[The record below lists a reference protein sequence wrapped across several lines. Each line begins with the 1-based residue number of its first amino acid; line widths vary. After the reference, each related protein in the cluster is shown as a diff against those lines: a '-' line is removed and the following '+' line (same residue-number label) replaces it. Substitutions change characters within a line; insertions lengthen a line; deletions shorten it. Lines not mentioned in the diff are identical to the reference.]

1 MYSEFRRFEMKEKKT
16 FRLHN
21 IIDKGLNSLQLRE
34 KIIGLFLFCV
44 ILPLITIDGIIIN
57 NILREEKIESLREAE
72 KVADTIVN
80 YGEDIINTCHNIATS
95 VDQNYRV
102 GEILG
107 QTYETTFDYYDN
119 YHKMSENYFFQTL
132 TRFNNMKVK
141 LYTSNDTV
149 VSGGYV
155 GRTSDIDD
163 TEWFNDFIN
172 SGDKYTFRCDFDT
185 SSGVTESKRR
195 IFYFGKLSFKN
206 CPFDTFIRIDLN
218 YSTVSSEITRLC
230 NLESV
235 YICADDEMI
244 FSSEGYNNL
253 NTPYPKFEKNDEN
266 YYVRDV
272 TNLGNIT
279 QIAVKIKSATSLKYL
294 FDNKIII
301 VLLLAISLL
310 LPAFVLY
317 KINNSIVY
325 RIKKLDQVFGKREN
339 DELVRVDNP
348 EGSDELG
355 NLMFN
360 YNKMV
365 DQVNNLIK
373 IVYKERLKE
382 QEMSIARQNAELLA
396 LHSQINPH
404 FMFNALESIR
414 MHSLIK
420 GEIETA
426 EMVEKLALMER
437 QYVNWDSD
445 MISIEQEVSA
455 VEAYL
460 LLQKYRFGDKLKYE
474 ISIEESCKKRL
485 IPKLTVVTFVENAC
499 VHGMENKTSECF
511 VYLRVY
517 KRNDD
522 FIIEVEDTGNG
533 IDEERLNEIREKA
546 KTINIEDLKSDK
558 HIGIYNALLRL
569 KMTMGD
575 KYRFDI
581 ESEEGIGTLIQIIF
595 PIKREE
601 EDSIDESITC

>member
-1 MYSEFRRFEMKEKKT
+1 MKDKKT
-16 FRLHN
+16 LKLHS

-57 NILREEKIESLREAE
+57 NILREEKVESLREAE
-72 KVADTIVN
+72 KVADTVVN
-80 YGEDIINTCHNIATS
+80 YGEEVINTCHNIATS

-206 CPFDTFIRIDLN
+206 CPYDTYIRIDLN

-253 NTPYPKFEKNDEN
+253 NTPYPEFEKNNGN
-266 YYVRDV
+266 YYVKDV

-294 FDNKIII
+294 FDNKISI

-382 QEMSIARQNAELLA
+382 QEMSIARQKAELLA

-420 GEIETA
+420 GETETA

-474 ISIEESCKKRL
+474 ISIEESCKERL

-517 KRNDD
+517 NKNND

-533 IDEERLNEIREKA
+533 IDDERLNEIKEKA

-569 KMTMGD
+569 KMTMD
-575 KYRFDI
+575 DEYRFDI

-595 PIKREE
+595 PMKREE

>member
-1 MYSEFRRFEMKEKKT
+1 MKDKKT
-16 FRLHN
+16 LKLHS

-426 EMVEKLALMER
+426 EMVENLALMER

>member
-1 MYSEFRRFEMKEKKT
+1 MKDKKT
-16 FRLHN
+16 LKLHS

-57 NILREEKIESLREAE
+57 NILREEKVESLREAE
-72 KVADTIVN
+72 KVADTVAN
-80 YGEDIINTCHNIATS
+80 YGEDVINTCHNIATS

-206 CPFDTFIRIDLN
+206 CPYDTYIRIDLN

-253 NTPYPKFEKNDEN
+253 NTPYPEFEKNNGN
-266 YYVRDV
+266 YYVKDV

-294 FDNKIII
+294 FDNKISI

-365 DQVNNLIK
+365 DQVNNLIQ

-382 QEMSIARQNAELLA
+382 QEMSIARQKAELLA

-420 GEIETA
+420 GETETA

-474 ISIEESCKKRL
+474 ISIEESCKERL

-517 KRNDD
+517 NKNND

-533 IDEERLNEIREKA
+533 IDDEILNEIKEKA

-575 KYRFDI
+575 EYRFDI

-595 PIKREE
+595 PMKREE

>member
-1 MYSEFRRFEMKEKKT
+1 
-16 FRLHN
+16 
-21 IIDKGLNSLQLRE
+21 
-34 KIIGLFLFCV
+34 
-44 ILPLITIDGIIIN
+44 
-57 NILREEKIESLREAE
+57 
-72 KVADTIVN
+72 
-80 YGEDIINTCHNIATS
+80 
-95 VDQNYRV
+95 
-102 GEILG
+102 
-107 QTYETTFDYYDN
+107 
-119 YHKMSENYFFQTL
+119 
-132 TRFNNMKVK
+132 
-141 LYTSNDTV
+141 
-149 VSGGYV
+149 
-155 GRTSDIDD
+155 
-163 TEWFNDFIN
+163 
-172 SGDKYTFRCDFDT
+172 
-185 SSGVTESKRR
+185 
-195 IFYFGKLSFKN
+195 
-206 CPFDTFIRIDLN
+206 
-218 YSTVSSEITRLC
+218 
-230 NLESV
+230 
-235 YICADDEMI
+235 MI

-253 NTPYPKFEKNDEN
+253 NTPYPKFEKNNEN

-382 QEMSIARQNAELLA
+382 QEMSIARQKAELLA

-517 KRNDD
+517 NKNND

-533 IDEERLNEIREKA
+533 IDDERLNEIREKA

-595 PIKREE
+595 PMG
-601 EDSIDESITC
+601 

>member
-1 MYSEFRRFEMKEKKT
+1 MKEKKT

-44 ILPLITIDGIIIN
+44 ILPLITIDGIIIY
-57 NILREEKIESLREAE
+57 NILSEEKAESLREAE
-72 KVADTIVN
+72 KVADTIIN
-80 YGEDIINTCHNIATS
+80 YGEDIITTCHNIATS
-95 VDQNYRV
+95 VDQNYKV

-141 LYTSNDTV
+141 LYTSNETV
-149 VSGGYV
+149 VSGGDV
-155 GRTSDIDD
+155 GRTKDIEN
-163 TEWFNDFIN
+163 TQWFKDYIE
-172 SGDKYTFRCDFDT
+172 SGEKYIFRCDYDT
-185 SSGVTESKRR
+185 STGVTESKRR

-206 CPFDTFIRIDLN
+206 CPYDTFIRIDLN
-218 YSTVSSEITRLC
+218 YSSASSEIIRLC

-235 YICADDEMI
+235 CICADDEII
-244 FSSEGYNNL
+244 FSSEGFNNL
-253 NTPYPKFEKNDEN
+253 NSPYPIFEKDEKN
-266 YYVRDV
+266 YYIKNV

-279 QIAVKIKSATSLKYL
+279 QIAVKIEDATSLQYL
-294 FDNKIII
+294 FDNKILII
-301 VLLLAISLL
+301 VLIVISLL

-339 DELVRVDNP
+339 DELVRVENP
-348 EGSDELG
+348 EGSDELY
-355 NLMFN
+355 NLMLN

-365 DQVNNLIK
+365 DQVNNLIR

-382 QEMSIARQNAELLA
+382 QEMSIARQKAELLA

-420 GEIETA
+420 GETETA

-445 MISIEQEVSA
+445 MISVEQEVIS

-474 ISIEESCKKRL
+474 ISIDESCKERL

-533 IDEERLNEIREKA
+533 IDDEKLIEIREKA
-546 KTINIEDLKSDK
+546 KSINIEDLKSEK

-575 KYRFDI
+575 EYRFDI
-581 ESEEGIGTLIQIIF
+581 ESEEGIGTLIQIVF
-595 PIKREE
+595 STKKKE
-601 EDSIDESITC
+601 EDNIDESIIS

>member
-253 NTPYPKFEKNDEN
+253 NTPYPKFEKNNEN

-355 NLMFN
+355 NLMIN

-382 QEMSIARQNAELLA
+382 QEMSIARQKAELLA

-517 KRNDD
+517 NKNND

-533 IDEERLNEIREKA
+533 IDDERLNEIREKA

-595 PIKREE
+595 PMG
-601 EDSIDESITC
+601 

>member
-1 MYSEFRRFEMKEKKT
+1 MKEKKT

-253 NTPYPKFEKNDEN
+253 NTPYPKFEKNNEN

-382 QEMSIARQNAELLA
+382 QEMSIARQKAELLA

-517 KRNDD
+517 NKNND

-533 IDEERLNEIREKA
+533 IDDERLNEIREKA

-558 HIGIYNALLRL
+558 HIGIYNRI
-569 KMTMGD
+569 
-575 KYRFDI
+575 Y
-581 ESEEGIGTLIQIIF
+581 
-595 PIKREE
+595 
-601 EDSIDESITC
+601 

>member
-253 NTPYPKFEKNDEN
+253 NTPYPKFEKNNEN

-348 EGSDELG
+348 EGSDELY
-355 NLMFN
+355 NLMLN

-365 DQVNNLIK
+365 DQVNNLIR

-382 QEMSIARQNAELLA
+382 QEMSIARQKAELLA

-437 QYVNWDSD
+437 QYVNWDFD

-517 KRNDD
+517 NKNND

-533 IDEERLNEIREKA
+533 IDDERLNEIREKA

-595 PIKREE
+595 PMG
-601 EDSIDESITC
+601 

>member
-1 MYSEFRRFEMKEKKT
+1 MKDKKT
-16 FRLHN
+16 LKLHS

-420 GEIETA
+420 GETETA

>member
-1 MYSEFRRFEMKEKKT
+1 MKEKKT

-253 NTPYPKFEKNDEN
+253 NTPYPKFEKNNEN

-355 NLMFN
+355 NLMIN

-382 QEMSIARQNAELLA
+382 QEMSIARQKAELLA

-517 KRNDD
+517 NKNND

-533 IDEERLNEIREKA
+533 IDDERLNEIREKA

-595 PIKREE
+595 PMG
-601 EDSIDESITC
+601 

>member
-1 MYSEFRRFEMKEKKT
+1 MYFKCWRFEMKEKKT

-253 NTPYPKFEKNDEN
+253 NTPYPKFEKNNEN

-382 QEMSIARQNAELLA
+382 QEMSIARQKAELLA

-437 QYVNWDSD
+437 QYVNWDFD

-517 KRNDD
+517 NKNND

-533 IDEERLNEIREKA
+533 IDDERLNEIREKA

-595 PIKREE
+595 PMG
-601 EDSIDESITC
+601 

>member
-1 MYSEFRRFEMKEKKT
+1 MKDKKT
-16 FRLHN
+16 LKLHS

-294 FDNKIII
+294 FDNKILII
-301 VLLLAISLL
+301 VLIVISLL

>member
-1 MYSEFRRFEMKEKKT
+1 MKDKKT
-16 FRLHN
+16 LKLHS

-72 KVADTIVN
+72 KVADTIIN
-80 YGEDIINTCHNIATS
+80 YGEDIITTCHNIATS
-95 VDQNYRV
+95 VDQNYKV

>member
-1 MYSEFRRFEMKEKKT
+1 MKEKKT

-253 NTPYPKFEKNDEN
+253 NTPYPKFEKNNEN

-382 QEMSIARQNAELLA
+382 QEMSIARQKAELLA

-517 KRNDD
+517 NKNND

-533 IDEERLNEIREKA
+533 IDDERLNEIREKA

-595 PIKREE
+595 PMG
-601 EDSIDESITC
+601 

>member
-1 MYSEFRRFEMKEKKT
+1 MKEKKT
-16 FRLHN
+16 FRIHN

>member
-1 MYSEFRRFEMKEKKT
+1 MKEKKT

-253 NTPYPKFEKNDEN
+253 NTPYPKFEKNNEN

-348 EGSDELG
+348 EGSDELY
-355 NLMFN
+355 NLMLN

-365 DQVNNLIK
+365 DQVNNLIR

-382 QEMSIARQNAELLA
+382 QEMSIARQKAELLA

-437 QYVNWDSD
+437 QYVNWDFD

-517 KRNDD
+517 NKNND

-533 IDEERLNEIREKA
+533 IDDERLNEIREKA

-595 PIKREE
+595 PMG
-601 EDSIDESITC
+601 

>member
-253 NTPYPKFEKNDEN
+253 NTPYPKFEKNNEN

-382 QEMSIARQNAELLA
+382 QEMSIARQKAELLA

-455 VEAYL
+455 LEAYL

-517 KRNDD
+517 NKNND

-533 IDEERLNEIREKA
+533 IDDERLNEIREKA

-595 PIKREE
+595 PMG
-601 EDSIDESITC
+601 

>member
-1 MYSEFRRFEMKEKKT
+1 MKDKKT
-16 FRLHN
+16 LKLHS

-235 YICADDEMI
+235 CICADDEMI

>member
-1 MYSEFRRFEMKEKKT
+1 MKEKKT

>member
-1 MYSEFRRFEMKEKKT
+1 MKDKKT
-16 FRLHN
+16 LKLHS

-253 NTPYPKFEKNDEN
+253 NTPYSKFEKNDEN

>member
-1 MYSEFRRFEMKEKKT
+1 MKEKKT

-253 NTPYPKFEKNDEN
+253 NTPYPKFEKNNEN

-360 YNKMV
+360 YNQMV

-382 QEMSIARQNAELLA
+382 QEMSIARQKAELLA

-517 KRNDD
+517 NKNND

-533 IDEERLNEIREKA
+533 IDDERLNEIREKA

-595 PIKREE
+595 PMG
-601 EDSIDESITC
+601 

>member
-1 MYSEFRRFEMKEKKT
+1 MKEKKT

-253 NTPYPKFEKNDEN
+253 NTPYPKFEKNNEN

-355 NLMFN
+355 NLMFK

-382 QEMSIARQNAELLA
+382 QEMSIARQKAELLA

-420 GEIETA
+420 G
-426 EMVEKLALMER
+426 
-437 QYVNWDSD
+437 
-445 MISIEQEVSA
+445 
-455 VEAYL
+455 
-460 LLQKYRFGDKLKYE
+460 
-474 ISIEESCKKRL
+474 
-485 IPKLTVVTFVENAC
+485 
-499 VHGMENKTSECF
+499 
-511 VYLRVY
+511 
-517 KRNDD
+517 
-522 FIIEVEDTGNG
+522 
-533 IDEERLNEIREKA
+533 
-546 KTINIEDLKSDK
+546 
-558 HIGIYNALLRL
+558 
-569 KMTMGD
+569 
-575 KYRFDI
+575 
-581 ESEEGIGTLIQIIF
+581 
-595 PIKREE
+595 
-601 EDSIDESITC
+601 

>member
-1 MYSEFRRFEMKEKKT
+1 MKDKKT
-16 FRLHN
+16 LKLHS

-253 NTPYPKFEKNDEN
+253 NTPYPIFEKDEKN
-266 YYVRDV
+266 YYIKNV

>member
-253 NTPYPKFEKNDEN
+253 NTPYPKFEKNNEN

-382 QEMSIARQNAELLA
+382 QEMSIARQKAELLA

-437 QYVNWDSD
+437 QYVNWDFD

-517 KRNDD
+517 NKNND

-533 IDEERLNEIREKA
+533 IDDERLNEIREKA

-595 PIKREE
+595 PMG
-601 EDSIDESITC
+601 

>member
-1 MYSEFRRFEMKEKKT
+1 MKEKKT

-253 NTPYPKFEKNDEN
+253 NTPYPKFEKNNEN

-348 EGSDELG
+348 EGSDELY
-355 NLMFN
+355 NLMLN

-365 DQVNNLIK
+365 DQVNNLIR

-382 QEMSIARQNAELLA
+382 QEMSIARQKAELLA

-499 VHGMENKTSECF
+499 VHGKENKTTECF

-517 KRNDD
+517 NKNND

-533 IDEERLNEIREKA
+533 IDDERLNEIREKA

-595 PIKREE
+595 PMG
-601 EDSIDESITC
+601 

>member
-1 MYSEFRRFEMKEKKT
+1 MKDKKT
-16 FRLHN
+16 LKLHS

-474 ISIEESCKKRL
+474 ISIDESCKERL

-511 VYLRVY
+511 VYVRVY

>member
-1 MYSEFRRFEMKEKKT
+1 MKDKKT
-16 FRLHN
+16 LKLHS

-57 NILREEKIESLREAE
+57 NILREEKVESLREAE
-72 KVADTIVN
+72 KVADTVAN
-80 YGEDIINTCHNIATS
+80 YGEDVINTCHNIATS

-206 CPFDTFIRIDLN
+206 CPYDTYIRIDLN

-253 NTPYPKFEKNDEN
+253 NTPYPEFEKNNGN
-266 YYVRDV
+266 YYVKDV

-294 FDNKIII
+294 FDNKISI

-382 QEMSIARQNAELLA
+382 QEMSIARQKAELLA

-420 GEIETA
+420 GETETA

-474 ISIEESCKKRL
+474 ISIEESCKERL

-517 KRNDD
+517 NKNND

-533 IDEERLNEIREKA
+533 IDDERLNEIKEKA

-575 KYRFDI
+575 EYRFDI

-595 PIKREE
+595 PMKREE

>member
-1 MYSEFRRFEMKEKKT
+1 MKDKKT
-16 FRLHN
+16 LKLHS

-437 QYVNWDSD
+437 QYVDWDSD

>member
-1 MYSEFRRFEMKEKKT
+1 MKDKKT
-16 FRLHN
+16 LKLHS

-57 NILREEKIESLREAE
+57 NILREEKVESLREAE
-72 KVADTIVN
+72 KVADTVVN
-80 YGEDIINTCHNIATS
+80 YGEDVINTCHNIATS

-172 SGDKYTFRCDFDT
+172 NGDKYTFRCDFDT

-206 CPFDTFIRIDLN
+206 CPYDTYIRIDLN

-235 YICADDEMI
+235 YICADDEII

-253 NTPYPKFEKNDEN
+253 NTPYPEFEKNNGN
-266 YYVRDV
+266 YYVKDV

-294 FDNKIII
+294 FDNKISI

-365 DQVNNLIK
+365 DQVNNLIQ

-382 QEMSIARQNAELLA
+382 QEMSIARQKAELLA

-420 GEIETA
+420 GETETA

-474 ISIEESCKKRL
+474 ISIEESCKERM

-517 KRNDD
+517 NKNTD

-533 IDEERLNEIREKA
+533 IDDERLNEIKEKA

-575 KYRFDI
+575 EYRFDI

-595 PIKREE
+595 PMKREE